1 MFSYEELKARI
12 EHEKNSLRFYVLYW
26 HILKKDMSE
35 EELER
40 MIDFHLDRLI
50 ERLTGSSR
58 KRASQRNFTI
68 LNILDMASYK
78 ELNEELEQMKAEF
91 LTLHSEEEEREFGE
105 KMERFVASK
114 SPEDRKILAQ
124 AFVNGAKE
132 SCERAEK
139 LYDETLRVYLE
150 GIYESISWSYVA
162 RHYFGKSRSWLC
174 QRINGLKIR
183 NKEVQFTENEKKIL
197 LDALLDLSN
206 NIKRTAL
213 VIGHL

>member
-1 MFSYEELKARI
+1 
-12 EHEKNSLRFYVLYW
+12 
-26 HILKKDMSE
+26 
-35 EELER
+35 
-40 MIDFHLDRLI
+40 
-50 ERLTGSSR
+50 
-58 KRASQRNFTI
+58 
-68 LNILDMASYK
+68 MASYK

-162 RHYFGKSRSWLC
+162 RHYFG
-174 QRINGLKIR
+174 
-183 NKEVQFTENEKKIL
+183 
-197 LDALLDLSN
+197 
-206 NIKRTAL
+206 
-213 VIGHL
+213 

>member
-1 MFSYEELKARI
+1 
-12 EHEKNSLRFYVLYW
+12 
-26 HILKKDMSE
+26 
-35 EELER
+35 
-40 MIDFHLDRLI
+40 
-50 ERLTGSSR
+50 
-58 KRASQRNFTI
+58 
-68 LNILDMASYK
+68 MASYK

-91 LTLHSEEEEREFGE
+91 LTLHSEEEEREF
-105 KMERFVASK
+105 
-114 SPEDRKILAQ
+114 
-124 AFVNGAKE
+124 GAKE

>member
-1 MFSYEELKARI
+1 
-12 EHEKNSLRFYVLYW
+12 
-26 HILKKDMSE
+26 
-35 EELER
+35 
-40 MIDFHLDRLI
+40 
-50 ERLTGSSR
+50 
-58 KRASQRNFTI
+58 
-68 LNILDMASYK
+68 MASYK

-162 RHYFGKSRSWLC
+162 RHYFGKSRSLLC

>member
-1 MFSYEELKARI
+1 MQKWKVILLVAAILVQSFYCPVMAR
-12 EHEKNSLRFYVLYW
+12 EARFLETAAPVLD
-26 HILKKDMSE
+26 LSAKSAVVM
-35 EELER
+35 
-40 MIDFHLDRLI
+40 
-50 ERLTGSSR
+50 
-58 KRASQRNFTI
+58 
-68 LNILDMASYK
+68 
-78 ELNEELEQMKAEF
+78 EQMKAEF

-174 QRINGLKIR
+174 QRQR
-183 NKEVQFTENEKKIL
+183 
-197 LDALLDLSN
+197 
-206 NIKRTAL
+206 
-213 VIGHL
+213 

>member
-1 MFSYEELKARI
+1 ME
-12 EHEKNSLRFYVLYW
+12 
-26 HILKKDMSE
+26 
-35 EELER
+35 
-40 MIDFHLDRLI
+40 
-50 ERLTGSSR
+50 
-58 KRASQRNFTI
+58 
-68 LNILDMASYK
+68 SYK

>member
-1 MFSYEELKARI
+1 
-12 EHEKNSLRFYVLYW
+12 
-26 HILKKDMSE
+26 
-35 EELER
+35 
-40 MIDFHLDRLI
+40 
-50 ERLTGSSR
+50 
-58 KRASQRNFTI
+58 
-68 LNILDMASYK
+68 MASYK

-213 VIGHL
+213 VIGHLCNFRGNPPSRGGFFNSKVATICFVDNSNFTILVLLDK